1 MGMTRTEKSSTENNL
16 KCGMLV
22 KNIEDYEFFAG
33 YLDNSRLEM
42 YACNDV
48 RMNTPDSNEGSGSFL
63 TLFWSDLLN
72 PLFWSEMSLEKKS
85 GKNPGQ
91 KL

>member
-33 YLDNSRLEM
+33 YLDNSRLVM
-42 YACNDV
+42 HACNDV
-48 RMNTPDSNEGSGSFL
+48 RMNTPDSNEGSGFFL
-63 TLFWSDLLN
+63 KSI
-72 PLFWSEMSLEKKS
+72 MSKMDILYNS
-85 GKNPGQ
+85 NT
-91 KL
+91 